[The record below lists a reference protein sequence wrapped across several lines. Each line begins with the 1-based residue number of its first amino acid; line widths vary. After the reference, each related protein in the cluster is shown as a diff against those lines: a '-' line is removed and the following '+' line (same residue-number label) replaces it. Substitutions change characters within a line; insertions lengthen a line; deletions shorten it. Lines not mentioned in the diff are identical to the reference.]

1 MAEGRITLQEQLEV
15 IRSARRRLI
24 ADILPEYKYSRYD
37 SGVYNSDYWTRLYIC
52 RSIEALH
59 SVEVEVAGAIHRA
72 IMEKLGDEQAE
83 YERNEEALAE
93 QWEANQPSE

>member
-72 IMEKLGDEQAE
+72 IMDKLGKELEAYETAE
-83 YERNEEALAE
+83 TEAAE
-93 QWEANQPSE
+93 QWEAKQQSE